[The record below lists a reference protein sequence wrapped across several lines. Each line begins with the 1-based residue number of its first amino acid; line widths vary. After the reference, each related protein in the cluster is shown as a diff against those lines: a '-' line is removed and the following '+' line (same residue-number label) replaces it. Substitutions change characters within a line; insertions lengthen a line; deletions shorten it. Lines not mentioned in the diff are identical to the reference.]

1 LSLNLF
7 PKRIE
12 SGSENMA
19 SDWWLLLE
27 HGKLGFPA
35 FRHYDWSSPEISFG
49 YGQDW
54 EWVREN
60 VGNSSEKIVRRPT
73 GGGIVR
79 HGKDWTYGLNLPK
92 GHASSTIPA
101 LDLYERIHQ
110 AMARALNE
118 QGLAASLKP
127 CPQSRQRGIPG
138 DCFSEPVARD
148 LMSED
153 GTEKMA
159 GAAMKRT
166 KSGVLVQGTMD
177 LTSLPP
183 FDHGKFYSSFV
194 EGLSEIVGESPS
206 PIDWPDGFEKERRP
220 FVRQFSSLSWLRERA
235 TG

>member
-1 LSLNLF
+1 
-7 PKRIE
+7 
-12 SGSENMA
+12 MA

-27 HGKLGFPA
+27 HGKSGFPA

-92 GHASSTIPA
+92 GHVSFTIPA

-127 CPQSRQRGIPG
+127 CLQSRQRGIPG

-177 LTSLPP
+177 LTSLPT

-194 EGLSEIVGESPS
+194 EGLSEVVGESPN

>member
-1 LSLNLF
+1 
-7 PKRIE
+7 
-12 SGSENMA
+12 MA
-19 SDWWLLLE
+19 SDWWLFLE

-54 EWVREN
+54 EWIRKN
-60 VGNSSEKIVRRPT
+60 VGDSSDKMVRRPT

-79 HGKDWTYGLNLPK
+79 HGKDWTYSLILPK

-110 AMARALNE
+110 AMARALEE
-118 QGLAASLKP
+118 QGLPASLKP

-138 DCFSEPVARD
+138 DCFLEPVAKD

-153 GTEKMA
+153 GTEKIA

-177 LTSLPP
+177 LTRFPP
-183 FDHGKFYSSFV
+183 FSREEFYSSFV
-194 EGLSEIVGESPS
+194 EGLSEIVGESS
-206 PIDWPDGFEKERRP
+206 SLIDWPDEFEKGRQP
-220 FVRQFSSLSWLRERA
+220 FVRQFSSLPWLRERA